1 MANAIVY
8 GNANPNPL
16 MAPPVEDDR
25 SELQGLVTIDVNAGM
40 PEFGISAGDKM
51 LVDFDAR
58 AVRTDGLYL
67 VEQDG
72 WTGVRRFQRIPQPIT
87 PLGLRIKVDGDTKW
101 IDVTQDMQDS
111 MSVLGCVLRLYRAE
125 IVG

>member
-1 MANAIVY
+1 MAEILAPVNQSPA
-8 GNANPNPL
+8 L
-16 MAPPVEDDR
+16 MPAHDEGQT
-25 SELQGLVTIDVNAGM
+25 LQGLVTIDVNAGV
-40 PEFGISAGDKM
+40 PEFGIRAGDKM

-72 WTGVRRFQRIPQPIT
+72 WTGVRRFQHIPQPIT
-87 PLGLRIKVDGDTKW
+87 PLGLRIKLNGDTTW
-101 IDVTQDMQDS
+101 VDVTQDMFDG
-111 MSVLGCVLRLYRAE
+111 MTVLGCVMRLYRAE

>member
-1 MANAIVY
+1 MAEIFAPVNQSPA
-8 GNANPNPL
+8 L
-16 MAPPVEDDR
+16 MPAHDDGQT
-25 SELQGLVTIDVNAGM
+25 LQGLVTIDVNASM

-51 LVDFDAR
+51 LVNFDAR

-87 PLGLRIKVDGDTKW
+87 PLGLRIKLNGDTTW
-101 IDVTQDMQDS
+101 ADVTQDMFDG
-111 MSVLGCVLRLYRAE
+111 MTVLGCVMRLYRAE
-125 IVG
+125 IMG

>member
-1 MANAIVY
+1 MAEIFAPVNQSPA
-8 GNANPNPL
+8 L
-16 MAPPVEDDR
+16 MPTHDDGQT
-25 SELQGLVTIDVNAGM
+25 LQGLVTIDVNAGM

-72 WTGVRRFQRIPQPIT
+72 WTGVRRLQRIPQPIT
-87 PLGLRIKVDGDTKW
+87 PLGLRIKLNGDTTW
-101 IDVTQDMQDS
+101 VDVTQDMFDG
-111 MSVLGCVLRLYRAE
+111 MTVLGCVMRLYRAE
-125 IVG
+125 IVS

>member
-1 MANAIVY
+1 MAELLAQVDQSP
-8 GNANPNPL
+8 AL
-16 MAPPVEDDR
+16 MPAHDDGQT
-25 SELQGLVTIDVNAGM
+25 LQGLVTIDVNASM

-87 PLGLRIKVDGDTKW
+87 PLGLRIKVDRDTKW
-101 IDVTQDMQDS
+101 IDMTQDIQDS
-111 MSVLGCVLRLYRAE
+111 MSVLGCVMRLYRAE

>member
-1 MANAIVY
+1 MANAIVS
-8 GNANPNPL
+8 GNTNPPPL
-16 MAPPVEDDR
+16 MAPPVANDR
-25 SELQGLVTIDVNAGM
+25 TELRGLVTIDVNAGM
-40 PEFGISAGDKM
+40 PEFGISAGDK
-51 LVDFDAR
+51 LSVDFDAR

-87 PLGLRIKVDGDTKW
+87 PLGLRIKVDGDTRW
-101 IDVTQDMQDS
+101 IDVTQDMQDG
-111 MSVLGCVLRLYRAE
+111 MSVLGCVMRLYRAE

>member
-1 MANAIVY
+1 MAEILAPVNQSPALMPAHDE
-8 GNANPNPL
+8 GHPL
-16 MAPPVEDDR
+16 H
-25 SELQGLVTIDVNAGM
+25 GLVTIDVNAGM

-58 AVRTDGLYL
+58 EVCTDGLFL

-87 PLGLRIKVDGDTKW
+87 PLGLRIKVDSDTRW
-101 IDVTQDMQDS
+101 IDVTQDMLDS
-111 MSVLGCVLRLYRAE
+111 MSILGCVRRLYRAE